1 MKSTD
6 PDDYQHVP
14 RPVATM
20 PSSYPAGHEIAL
32 HTHARAQ
39 LLLATNGAIEI
50 TVDGNIW
57 VVPHGRAVWIP
68 AGIEHTV
75 YIISAVT
82 IESLYIDATTET
94 GMNDDCQVVA
104 VSPLLQALIA
114 AAMAIPVEYDPGG
127 RDGLIMQ
134 LILAEL
140 KSMPFVPLHIP
151 MPRDRRLQII
161 CQAISQQPGRSETL
175 AQWGVIAGAT
185 ARTLA
190 NRFRAETGLT
200 FGQWRQQARLMEA
213 IRRLAINQPVSVVA
227 RDLGYRSESAFI
239 AMFRRTL
246 GATPARYFS
255 GRAVASTQ
263 PGKVEQLLV
272 RQL

>member
-1 MKSTD
+1 
-6 PDDYQHVP
+6 
-14 RPVATM
+14 M
-20 PSSYPAGHEIAL
+20 PSSYPAGHGIAV
-32 HTHARAQ
+32 HSHARAQ
-39 LLLATNGAIEI
+39 LLLASGGAIEI
-50 TVDGNIW
+50 TADENIW

-68 AGIEHTV
+68 AGIKHAV
-75 YIISAVT
+75 YIISTVT
-82 IESLYIDATTET
+82 IESLYIDAATET
-94 GMNDDCQVVA
+94 GLHDACQVLA
-104 VSPLLQALIA
+104 VSTLLHALIS
-114 AAMAIPVEYDPGG
+114 AAMDIPVEYDPSG

-151 MPRDRRLQII
+151 MPKDRRLQII
-161 CQAISQQPGRSETL
+161 CRAIGKQPGRTETL

-213 IRRLAINQPVSVVA
+213 VRRLAISQPVSVVA
-227 RDLGYRSESAFI
+227 HDLGYRSESAFI

-255 GRAVASTQ
+255 GSAVSSTQ
-263 PGKVEQLLV
+263 PIKVEQLPI